1 MVAKAKTNV
10 RYSGEPYWLVKNEW
24 SAHWGDGGYAK
35 ISRKQG
41 HDCGVATAAVFPVA
55 DVDAAK
61 DYMHRKHKREKRE
74 RHERE
79 RHERK
84 HGHGH
89 GSKRSSD
96 DDGGDDDDTVI
107 DSSDERDDGV
117 LQAR

>member
-1 MVAKAKTNV
+1 MVAKAV
-10 RYSGEPYWLVKNEW
+10 YSGEPYWLVKNEW

-74 RHERE
+74 RHERK

-84 HGHGH
+84 HGKHGRGH

-96 DDGGDDDDTVI
+96 DDGGDDDTFI
-107 DSSDERDDGV
+107 DSSDERNDGM